1 VRYAFLT
8 HFFFVILIGKILSLS
23 LKKALIM
30 ANKRDYYE
38 VLGIAKTASE
48 QDIKAA
54 YRKLAL
60 KYHPDRNPGNK
71 EAEEKFKE
79 ATEAYEVLSDQEK
92 RKAYDQFGHAG
103 AQGMGGFQ
111 GYGQDVNMED
121 IFGQFGDIFGSIF
134 GQEGKAKQRGAKR
147 KNAGPLPKQGHD
159 LYKEITISL
168 QEAYTGT
175 KKEIGYYHFVPCPG
189 CDGKG
194 LKKDTSY
201 QLCPACQGAGE
212 QHYRQG
218 FFTFAQTCGTCS
230 GEGYT
235 IPSPCPICNGQ
246 SRVQKFEKI
255 MPTVPK
261 GIFDGAE
268 LRVAKAGDAGV
279 FGGQAGALFIK
290 VNVAPDKRFK
300 RVDDNLESTV
310 MLTYPQL
317 VFGAQLEIENIDG
330 TKETIKIPKGCA
342 VGHRIVIGG
351 KGFTNLSTKRNGDL
365 VIIAQCHIPT
375 KLSTEAQ
382 ELLKKYSELIGTSTN
397 DGESSIRGFFK
408 KFLG

>member
-1 VRYAFLT
+1 
-8 HFFFVILIGKILSLS
+8 
-23 LKKALIM
+23 M
-30 ANKRDYYE
+30 ANKQDYYE
-38 VLGIAKTASE
+38 VLGVAKSASE

-60 KYHPDRNPGNK
+60 KFHPDRNPGNK

-92 RKAYDQFGHAG
+92 RKMYDQFGHAG
-103 AQGMGGFQ
+103 PQGMGGFQ

-134 GQEGKAKQRGAKR
+134 GQEGKAKQQRAKR
-147 KNAGPLPKQGHD
+147 KNTGPLPKQGHD

-168 QEAYTGT
+168 QEAYTGV

-201 QLCPACQGAGE
+201 QLCTACQGAGE
-212 QHYRQG
+212 QHFRQG

-230 GEGYT
+230 GEGFT
-235 IPSPCPICNGQ
+235 IPSPCTICNGQ

-290 VNVAPDKRFK
+290 VNVTPDKRFK
-300 RVDDNLESTV
+300 RVDDNLESIV

-330 TKETIKIPKGCA
+330 TKESIKIPKGCP
-342 VGHRIVIGG
+342 VGHRIVMSG

-375 KLSTEAQ
+375 KLSAESS
-382 ELLKKYSELIGTSTN
+382 ELLKKYSELIGTTTT
-397 DGESSIRGFFK
+397 DGESSIKGFFK

>member
-1 VRYAFLT
+1 MATKKDFYE
-8 HFFFVILIGKILSLS
+8 ILG
-23 LKKALIM
+23 
-30 ANKRDYYE
+30 
-38 VLGIAKTASE
+38 VAKNASE
-48 QDIKAA
+48 TDIKAA

-60 KYHPDRNPGNK
+60 KYHPDRNPDNK

-79 ATEAYEVLSDQEK
+79 ASHAYEILSDPAK
-92 RKAYDQFGHAG
+92 RKQYDQFGHAG
-103 AQGMGGFQ
+103 PEGMGGFQ
-111 GYGQDVNMED
+111 GQDVNMED

-134 GQEGKAKQRGAKR
+134 GQEGGGRKQKARR

-159 LYKEITISL
+159 LYKEITITL

-194 LKKDTSY
+194 LAKGASY
-201 QLCPACQGAGE
+201 QECITCHGAGE

-218 FFTFAQTCGTCS
+218 FFTFSQACGTCG

-235 IPSPCPICNGQ
+235 IPTPCPICNGQ
-246 SRVQKFEKI
+246 SRVQKYEKI
-255 MPTVPK
+255 TPAIPK

-268 LRVAKAGDAGV
+268 LRVTKAGDAGV
-279 FGGQAGALFIK
+279 FGGLTGSLFIK
-290 VNVAPDKRFK
+290 VTIAPDKRFT
-300 RVDDNLESTV
+300 RIEDNLQCTV

-317 VFGAQLEIENIDG
+317 VFGAQLEVENIDG

-342 VGHRIVIGG
+342 VGHRIVISG
-351 KGFTNLSTKRNGDL
+351 KGFVNVNTKRTGDL
-365 VIIAQCHIPT
+365 VVITQCHIPT
-375 KLSTEAQ
+375 KLAAPAAD
-382 ELLKKYSELIGTSTN
+382 LLKQYSEQIGTSTAES
-397 DGESSIRGFFK
+397 ESSIKGFFK